1 MNIAIIVAA
10 GSGSRFNSEQPKQ
23 FTPLLGKPVILH
35 TLEKFEA
42 CFDID
47 EVVLVLSP
55 SGKVEFETLD
65 HRITKLRCIAVGG
78 ETRAHSVKNGLDAAN
93 ASETDVIAVHD
104 GARPL
109 VTADEITRT
118 VQAATEVG
126 AACLVSPVTD
136 TIKEIAGERISG
148 TIDRSRLVRALTPQA
163 FRYSILEEAFAKAD
177 LNEAV
182 TDECYLVERLDYN
195 YEIAPVPGSS
205 RNIKITHPDDIR
217 TAEALISSCE

>member
-47 EVVLVLSP
+47 EIVLVLSP
-55 SGKVEFETLD
+55 SGKIQFETLG
-65 HRITKLRCIAVGG
+65 HGLAKLRCIAVGG
-78 ETRAHSVKNGLDAAN
+78 ETRAHSVKNGFDAAN

-109 VTADEITRT
+109 VTADEISRT
-118 VQAATEVG
+118 IQAAAEVG

-136 TIKEIAGERISG
+136 TIKEIVGERISG
-148 TIDRSRLVRALTPQA
+148 TMDRSRLARALTPQA
-163 FRYSILEEAFAKAD
+163 FRYSILEEAFAKND

-182 TDECYLVERLDYN
+182 TDECYLVERLEYK
-195 YEIAPVPGSS
+195 YEIAAVTGSS
-205 RNIKITHPDDIR
+205 RNIKITDPDDI
-217 TAEALISSCE
+217 TIAEALISSCE